1 MIDSQ
6 KDRPRTDLYLH
17 VRLFLNATITTALVN
32 YQIQKLSA
40 SLLESFV
47 NKLRASAWVFSF
59 IVAASLSTVSI
70 ADQTIRLIS
79 TEMSAG
85 LLNLENNR
93 AEGIYPDLFREAAE
107 RANVNIE
114 FRVVPWLRA
123 IAEAKKSHDYLLFP
137 LTRTIERERFFSWQG
152 LLRKDPLCFIA
163 LSGTVNS
170 LEHAK
175 GLKRIL
181 VWAQT
186 SHQTFLEEQGF
197 TNLVPISDEAQAV
210 DVLSK
215 RYSSAWYTSCLEDSA
230 FPNHPDIKRAAVLG
244 NVVAYETIWIAGGSN
259 FKPTK
264 ESERFMVELS
274 RLYNEG
280 RLDELSASVK

>member
-1 MIDSQ
+1 MN
-6 KDRPRTDLYLH
+6 
-17 VRLFLNATITTALVN
+17 RLRALVS
-32 YQIQKLSA
+32 IFVFMVA
-40 SLLESFV
+40 SSV
-47 NKLRASAWVFSF
+47 
-59 IVAASLSTVSI
+59 STVSI

-85 LLNLENNR
+85 LLSLENNK
-93 AEGIYPDLFREAAE
+93 AEGIYPDFFREAAK
-107 RANVNIE
+107 RANVDIE

-123 IAEAKKSHDYLLFP
+123 IAETKKSHNYLVFP

-152 LLRKDPLCFIA
+152 VLRKDPLCFIT

-170 LEHAK
+170 LQHAK

-197 TNLVPISDEAQAV
+197 TNLVPISDEEQAV

-215 RYSSAWYTSCLEDSA
+215 RYSSAWYTSCVEDLP
-230 FPNHPDIKRAAVLG
+230 FPNHPDIKSAAVQG
-244 NVVAYETIWIAGGSN
+244 KVVAYETIWVAGGSH
-259 FKPTK
+259 FKSTAA
-264 ESERFMVELS
+264 SERFMAELN

-280 RLDELSASVK
+280 RLDELSAAVK